1 MQNRFKLQKNKQRK
15 PFDHCCSVCSTAS
28 NCIADVVC
36 NELKQWRHKM
46 LQREQR
52 PRSKQPLWT
61 CSLRC
66 SAEMTTRISRKHL
79 MLTRSWHSFAQA
91 VRFCTNWGWHS
102 FAPVVRCM
110 STAVG
115 APTKVGRHASLD
127 RQAVGCAGSKT
138 VISYQLRLV
147 KLLVRSGSPT
157 LPLNAGEVSK
167 GS

>member
-1 MQNRFKLQKNKQRK
+1 MPAGIF
-15 PFDHCCSVCSTAS
+15 V
-28 NCIADVVC
+28 
-36 NELKQWRHKM
+36 
-46 LQREQR
+46 
-52 PRSKQPLWT
+52 
-61 CSLRC
+61 
-66 SAEMTTRISRKHL
+66 
-79 MLTRSWHSFAQA
+79 
-91 VRFCTNWGWHS
+91 
-102 FAPVVRCM
+102 